1 MPAFPNVALLG
12 PIQQSCNNGWFFMYT
27 YATISNQLHKDS
39 GPHQTEQDAE
49 LALEKMKKDYEATG
63 HVVYRANTQDDR
75 HATQRFLQEVAEF
88 VTAEDDEEYPEADRD
103 R

>member
-12 PIQQSCNNGWFFMYT
+12 PIQQSRTNDWFFIYT
-27 YATISNQLHKDS
+27 HATISHQLHKNS

-49 LALEKMKKDYEATG
+49 LALEKMKNDYEATG
-63 HVVYRANTQDDR
+63 HVVYRANNQDDR
-75 HATQRFLQEVAEF
+75 HATQRFLQEVVEF
-88 VTAEDDEEYPEADRD
+88 VTGEDDDVCPSADRD